1 MEMPKYCDMRGMLS
15 FQILWLLNRKA
26 MCGEELADELEKKR
40 GNKPNPGT
48 IYPALKSLMN
58 AGLIEQKRVGGR
70 KKEYSLNMLGEKE
83 LSCAY
88 EYFKQ
93 VFGDIMSVGLKTAPL
108 VNTDAIETE
117 KPVAE
122 PIREPYTEE
131 SEKKL
136 DDIGIDYI

>member
-1 MEMPKYCDMRGMLS
+1 
-15 FQILWLLNRKA
+15 
-26 MCGEELADELEKKR
+26 
-40 GNKPNPGT
+40 
-48 IYPALKSLMN
+48 MN